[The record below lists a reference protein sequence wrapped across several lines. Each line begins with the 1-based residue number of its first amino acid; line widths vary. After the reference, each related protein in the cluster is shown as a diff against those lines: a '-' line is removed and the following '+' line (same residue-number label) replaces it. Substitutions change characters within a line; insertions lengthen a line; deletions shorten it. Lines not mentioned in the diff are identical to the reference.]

1 MTAHDLGS
9 PPWMAAAWAEYGQRE
24 VAGPASNPR
33 IRAFYRDAGH
43 PEITGDDV
51 AWCAAF
57 VGAVLERSGQTA
69 TRSLL
74 ARSYLRWGREI
85 PSPLSGAI
93 AIFPRGNDPGAGH
106 VGFVVGATTDKLF
119 VLGGNQSDAVN
130 IAAFSRT
137 AVLSLR
143 WPTDANAAAT
153 APASAPAD
161 DPFEAALSHVLE
173 MEGGWSDDPFDP
185 GGPTNRGITLATYA
199 SFTGRPLGTTTA
211 EALTFELKTISPT
224 LVAQIYRERYW
235 APCRAYEMPG
245 PVALMHFDA
254 AVNHGVAGAARLL
267 QQAAEV
273 DIDGEIGPIT
283 MGAVRAAD
291 PARLLERY
299 GEARRARYRALPHFW
314 RFGRGWLARVD
325 KTLAASRERMRG
337 PAADP
342 TAAPVASPAKPVVPS
357 QVPVNE
363 VPMTTI
369 PVPSHGSPE
378 PKWWGRS
385 LTIWGTIVTTLATVL
400 PVIGPL
406 VGLDITA
413 EMVRDFGEQ
422 ATRVI
427 QAIGGLVG
435 VLMTIW
441 GRSRADRPLSR
452 QTMQV
457 RV

>member
-1 MTAHDLGS
+1 MAAHDLGS
-9 PPWMAAAWAEYGQRE
+9 PPWMGAAWAEYGQRE

-33 IRAFYRDAGH
+33 IRALYRDAGH

-85 PSPLSGAI
+85 ARPLSGAI
-93 AIFPRGNDPGAGH
+93 AVFPRGNDPGAGH
-106 VGFVVGATTDKLF
+106 VGFVVGATTDTLF

-130 IAAFSRT
+130 ITAFPRS

-143 WPTDANAAAT
+143 WPTDASPVAEKP
-153 APASAPAD
+153 APVD
-161 DPFEAALSHVLE
+161 DPFETALSHVLE

-185 GGPTNRGITLATYA
+185 GGPTNRGLTLATYA
-199 SFTGRPLGTTTA
+199 SFTGRTLGTTTA

-235 APCRAYEMPG
+235 APCRAYEMPA

-291 PARLLERY
+291 PAHLVDRY
-299 GEARRARYRALPHFW
+299 AEARRARYRALPHFW

-325 KTLAASRERMRG
+325 TTLAASRARMR
-337 PAADP
+337 AAAPDP
-342 TAAPVASPAKPVVPS
+342 VARPVASPTTPATQSPI
-357 QVPVNE
+357 PVNE

-369 PVPSHGSPE
+369 PTPSQNSPE

-406 VGLDITA
+406 IGLDITA

-457 RV
+457 RL